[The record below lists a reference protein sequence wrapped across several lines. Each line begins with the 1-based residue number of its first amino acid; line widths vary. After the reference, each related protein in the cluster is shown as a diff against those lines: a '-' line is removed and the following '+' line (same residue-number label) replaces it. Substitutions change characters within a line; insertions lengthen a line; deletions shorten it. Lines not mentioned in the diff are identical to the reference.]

1 MVDRV
6 PPLALPS
13 PDAGPLPPDD
23 AVAAAEDGPLAFTPV
38 VPRHAMH
45 NGWTADRQRGF
56 IEALASTGSV
66 ESACRSVSM
75 KSGGAYRLRRAP
87 GGEGFA
93 AAWAAALDL
102 GVQRV
107 EDVAMDRALNG
118 VEQPVYS
125 YGKLVGTRTAHN
137 DRLLMF
143 MLRNRAG
150 ERFGG
155 DAGPNGNLNAGRIN
169 ELKAQW
175 LAEHKADLE
184 RRANEARRIVGAKL
198 QEMHERLMAGPN
210 PPQPPDDEEME
221 LITYRMADPNYG
233 KPDWRPQ
240 WWVKDGEEEG

>member
-6 PPLALPS
+6 PPLALPA

-23 AVAAAEDGPLAFTPV
+23 AAAVDEGGPLAFAPV

-56 IEALASTGSV
+56 IDALASTGSV
-66 ESACRSVSM
+66 ESACRSVGM

-87 GGEGFA
+87 GADGFR

-155 DAGPNGNLNAGRIN
+155 NVGPNGNLHAGKLN

-175 LAEHKADLE
+175 RAEYEADLE
-184 RRANEARRIVGAKL
+184 RRADEARRIVGAKL
-198 QEMHERLMAGPN
+198 TEMHERLMAAPN
-210 PPQPPDDEEME
+210 PPPPPDDEEME
-221 LITYRMADPNYG
+221 LLTYRMADPHFADPG
-233 KPDWRPQ
+233 WHPQ
-240 WWVKDGEEEG
+240 WWLDDEDEEG